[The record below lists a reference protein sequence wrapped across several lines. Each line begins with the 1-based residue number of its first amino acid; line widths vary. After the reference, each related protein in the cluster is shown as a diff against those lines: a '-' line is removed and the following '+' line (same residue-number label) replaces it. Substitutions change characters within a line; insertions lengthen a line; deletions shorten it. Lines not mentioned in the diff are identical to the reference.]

1 MDSLYPCSTIVKGY
15 IGKSQG
21 RKGKDFPMEPKF
33 GHSLLIKNFCHNF
46 SGMEAQSSQIRCSGN
61 LRPAKLDWRVTG
73 WFRKDLLGKVITPM
87 QWSNQ
92 CHPVN
97 EERMPCGCH
106 HCCITLSGIGGQIRD
121 SAGNGTTP
129 VVTMRIADFINNVVA
144 TRR

>member
-1 MDSLYPCSTIVKGY
+1 MDSLYPCSTIVKGD
-15 IGKSQG
+15 IGKSRG
-21 RKGKDFPMEPKF
+21 RKGKDFPMESKF
-33 GHSLLIKNFCHNF
+33 GHSLLIK
-46 SGMEAQSSQIRCSGN
+46 SAIQSIPGN

-87 QWSNQ
+87 QWSNL

-97 EERMPCGCH
+97 EERMQCGCD

-144 TRR
+144 TRRYKMPSNN